1 MKLRR
6 CAGLTDAEL
15 QEFVL
20 DHADDFMRALAL
32 GGARQRANAVV
43 AIHLVGWDVD
53 AFYAAVGRRILEA
66 PDGQ

>member
-1 MKLRR
+1 MRLRR
-6 CAGLTDAEL
+6 RAGRTDAEM

-32 GGARQRANAVV
+32 GDARQRGNAVV

-53 AFYAAVGRRILEA
+53 AFYAAVGQRILEA
-66 PDGQ
+66 PDGC